1 MFFSTHIKNYE
12 ARWNN
17 VTGVAVL
24 ATNEVVVEYAFNYT
38 MFWVIFGGAAGISF
52 LIGVTLSIHHC
63 DPSYIGI
70 GFIGSLAG
78 IMLGALAGAFTGAPI
93 EYDLRYKVTIS
104 DEVSM
109 NEFFE
114 KYEVIET
121 EGKIYTVRER

>member
-1 MFFSTHIKNYE
+1 M
-12 ARWNN
+12 
-17 VTGVAVL
+17 TGVEVL
-24 ATNEVVVEYAFNYT
+24 ATNEVVVEYALDWT
-38 MFWVIFGGAAGISF
+38 MLWIIVGGTACISF
-52 LIGVTLSIHHC
+52 IIGVCLSIYYY

-78 IMLGALAGAFTGAPI
+78 IMLGALFVVLTGTPI

-114 KYEVIET
+114 KYEVINT